1 MIFSAAVAVALF
13 ASCDNAETKKVEVK
27 DTATT
32 VDTKG
37 GVATVT
43 TTETTSTTSVPKFSS
58 PEVQT
63 LADDYTK
70 FVNEYVA
77 ATKSGD
83 ATKLQELATKQQEWA
98 TKTAAAASKFTPEDA
113 KLWGEYAQK
122 LATELTG
129 VATK

>member
-27 DTATT
+27 DTTTT
-32 VDTKG
+32 VDTKD
-37 GVATVT
+37 GVATVK
-43 TTETTSTTSVPKFSS
+43 TTETTSTTTVPKFST
-58 PEVQT
+58 PEVQA

-70 FVNEYVA
+70 FVNESVA
-77 ATKSGD
+77 AAKSGD
-83 ATKLQELATKQQEWA
+83 VSKIQELAAKQQEWA
-98 TKTAAAASKFTPEDA
+98 TKTTAAASKFTPEDA
-113 KLWGEYAQK
+113 KLWGEYTQK